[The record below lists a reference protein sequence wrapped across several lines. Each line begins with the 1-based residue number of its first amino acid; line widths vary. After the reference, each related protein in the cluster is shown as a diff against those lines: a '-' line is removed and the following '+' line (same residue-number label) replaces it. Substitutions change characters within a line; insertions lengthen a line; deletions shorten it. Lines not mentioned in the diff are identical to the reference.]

1 VTTRRRRS
9 DRSGRGALRSPGRPP
24 VARRE
29 DRRRFWAAIAAGRA
43 SEDAAADAG
52 VSPAVGARWFRQAGG
67 MPPSLSLP
75 RPRGH
80 PVKVH
85 HAAPAI
91 CSWAWAGVKK
101 PRPECRRRR
110 L

>member
-1 VTTRRRRS
+1 MNR
-9 DRSGRGALRSPGRPP
+9 GRGLAVDVGMEEMPD
-24 VARRE
+24 V
-29 DRRRFWAAIAAGRA
+29 DRG
-43 SEDAAADAG
+43 AAADLRPCGIALPERPDGRGMGTGRTLHPAG
-52 VSPAVGARWFRQAGG
+52 EARRPQAHGG
-67 MPPSLSLP
+67 RALSLP

-80 PVKVH
+80 PVKVR
-85 HAAPAI
+85 HAALAI